1 MILFCLIF
9 LAGINPRA
17 YYFYNDVIYSLF
29 QVFPYHIAVRNLL
42 IVHSELTP
50 PHLVILSDHEVQAL
64 PVQRCSNPAAQS
76 CADCLSLQDPYCAW
90 DLDRGLCVD
99 HASNEEGTGELLQSL
114 DYGLSKECPEPI
126 FVAGKLTLLA
136 LCIVLLL
143 PTITVAAAAEPI
155 TVCLHRF
162 IFILFA
168 ALFFFARKDPS
179 SYTILFLKLCFQRTK
194 KYVVLKIFKYS

>member
-1 MILFCLIF
+1 M
-9 LAGINPRA
+9 
-17 YYFYNDVIYSLF
+17 
-29 QVFPYHIAVRNLL
+29 FPYHIAVRNLL

-168 ALFFFARKDPS
+168 ALVFFCKERPV
-179 SYTILFLKLCFQRTK
+179 FLHYPFFKALLPENEKIRC
-194 KYVVLKIFKYS
+194 LKNI